1 MKVEESLELEL
12 SKMNGLTRDELL
24 SLSKR
29 EFMRLIRLKRLQKEL
44 IDENKKA
51 P

>member
-1 MKVEESLELEL
+1 MRVEESLELEI
-12 SKMNGLTRDELL
+12 SQMNGLTRDELL

-29 EFMRLIRLKRLQKEL
+29 DFMRLIRFKRLQNEL
-44 IDENKKA
+44 EAENKKA